1 MKSTSDFHYHSIE
14 KDWRLRRHMST
25 TPESIVLKIEN
36 VPAEDSSPAGGLISI
51 WTVNRPNKLNAL
63 NAEVNTAIKSA
74 CAWAESNDDVR
85 VVVITGAAPETPP
98 EGKRAKPNSFVAGA
112 DISEFEGMSSVEIRP
127 IFDDNVW
134 EYVWNLSK
142 PTIAMVDGFALGG
155 GSEIALSCDLRIAT
169 ARSNFG
175 TPEINLGLIPGGG
188 GTQRLCR
195 LLGYGRAME
204 MVMSGEMIN
213 GEEAHRIGLVNHL
226 VEPEALR
233 SKTMEIAQGLASK
246 SPHTIRIAKAAVRA
260 ALENPFSA
268 GILAERD
275 LFCAL
280 FDTEDMAIGVKAFL
294 NREKAEWTG
303 A

>member
-1 MKSTSDFHYHSIE
+1 MSIA
-14 KDWRLRRHMST
+14 
-25 TPESIVLKIEN
+25 PESPVLQIEN
-36 VPAEDSSPAGGLISI
+36 IPAEDSSPAGGLISV
-51 WTVNRPNKLNAL
+51 WTINRPNKLNAL
-63 NAEVNTAIKSA
+63 NAEVNSAIKSA
-74 CAWAESNDDVR
+74 CDWAENNSDVR
-85 VVVITGAAPETPP
+85 VIIVTGASPEEPP
-98 EGKRAKPNSFVAGA
+98 EGKRPKPNSFVAGA
-112 DISEFEGMSSVEIRP
+112 DIAEFEGKSSVEIRP

-155 GSEIALSCDLRIAT
+155 GSEMALSCDIRIAT
-169 ARSNFG
+169 PRSKFG

-204 MVMSGEMIN
+204 MVMSGEMVN
-213 GEEAHRIGLVNHL
+213 GEDAHRMGLVNHL
-226 VEPEALR
+226 AEPDPLR
-233 SKTMEIAQGLASK
+233 AKTMELAENFASTT
-246 SPHTIRIAKAAVRA
+246 PHTIRVAKAAVRA
-260 ALENPFSA
+260 ALENPFSK

-294 NREKAEWTG
+294 NRDKAEWTG

>member
-1 MKSTSDFHYHSIE
+1 M
-14 KDWRLRRHMST
+14 T
-25 TPESIVLKIEN
+25 TPPESTILQIEN

-51 WTVNRPNKLNAL
+51 WKINRPNKLNAL
-63 NAEVNTAIKSA
+63 NAEVNAAIKSA
-74 CAWAESNDDVR
+74 CAWAEGSDDVR
-85 VVVITGAAPETPP
+85 VIVFTGASPEEPP

-155 GSEIALSCDLRIAT
+155 GSEIALSCDIRIAT
-169 ARSNFG
+169 ARSSFG

-204 MVMSGEMIN
+204 MVMSGEMVN

-226 VEPEALR
+226 VEPDELR
-233 SKTMEIAQGLASK
+233 VKTLKIAQNLASK
-246 SPHTIRIAKAAVRA
+246 SPHTIRIAKSAVRA
-260 ALENPFSA
+260 ALENPFSK

>member
-1 MKSTSDFHYHSIE
+1 MRVIVFTGSP
-14 KDWRLRRHMST
+14 
-25 TPESIVLKIEN
+25 PE
-36 VPAEDSSPAGGLISI
+36 A
-51 WTVNRPNKLNAL
+51 
-63 NAEVNTAIKSA
+63 
-74 CAWAESNDDVR
+74 
-85 VVVITGAAPETPP
+85 PP
-98 EGKRAKPNSFVAGA
+98 EGKRPKPHSFVAGA
-112 DISEFEGMSSVEIRP
+112 DISEFEGKSSVEIRP

-226 VEPEALR
+226 VEPDELNY
-233 SKTMEIAQGLASK
+233 KTMEIAHNLASK
-246 SPHTIRIAKAAVRA
+246 SPHTIRVAKAAVRA
-260 ALENPFSA
+260 ALEHPFSA

-280 FDTEDMAIGVKAFL
+280 FDTEAMAIGVKAFL
-294 NREKAEWTG
+294 NRDNADWTG

>member
-1 MKSTSDFHYHSIE
+1 
-14 KDWRLRRHMST
+14 MST
-25 TPESIVLKIEN
+25 PPESAVLKIEN
-36 VPAEDSSPAGGLISI
+36 VPVEDSSPAGGLISI
-51 WTVNRPNKLNAL
+51 WTINRPNKLNAL
-63 NAEVNTAIKSA
+63 NAEVNAAIKSA
-74 CAWAESNDDVR
+74 CGWAESNDDVR
-85 VVVITGAAPETPP
+85 VIVFTGSPPETPP
-98 EGKRAKPNSFVAGA
+98 EGKRPKPHSFVAGA
-112 DISEFEGMSSVEIRP
+112 DISEFEGKSSVEIRP

-213 GEEAHRIGLVNHL
+213 GDEAHRIGLVNHL
-226 VEPEALR
+226 VEPDQLN
-233 SKTMEIAQGLASK
+233 SKTMEIAHNLASK
-246 SPHTIRIAKAAVRA
+246 SPHTIRVAKAAVRA
-260 ALENPFSA
+260 ALENPFST

-294 NREKAEWTG
+294 NRDKAEWTG

>member
-1 MKSTSDFHYHSIE
+1 
-14 KDWRLRRHMST
+14 MST
-25 TPESIVLKIEN
+25 PPRFAVLQIEN

-51 WTVNRPNKLNAL
+51 WTICRPNKLNSL
-63 NAEVNTAIKSA
+63 NAEVNAAIKSA
-74 CAWAESNDDVR
+74 CAWAEENDDVR
-85 VVVITGAAPETPP
+85 VIVFTGAPPEAPA
-98 EGKRAKPNSFVAGA
+98 EGKRMKPNSFIAGA

-169 ARSNFG
+169 PRSKFG

-204 MVMSGEMIN
+204 MVMSGEMIS
-213 GEEAHRIGLVNHL
+213 GEDALRIGLVNHL
-226 VEPEALR
+226 VEPEELTT
-233 SKTMEIAQGLASK
+233 KTMDIAQNFASK
-246 SPHTIRIAKAAVRA
+246 SPHTIRVAKAAVRA
-260 ALENPFSA
+260 ALEKPFSS
-268 GILAERD
+268 GIQEERD

-280 FDTEDMAIGVKAFL
+280 FDTKDMAIGVKAFL

-303 A
+303 S

>member
-1 MKSTSDFHYHSIE
+1 
-14 KDWRLRRHMST
+14 MSAPPNT
-25 TPESIVLKIEN
+25 DVLQIEN
-36 VPAEDSSPAGGLISI
+36 VPVSTASPAGGMVTI
-51 WTVNRPNKLNAL
+51 WTINRPDKLNSL
-63 NAEVNTAIKSA
+63 NDEVNSAIKSA
-74 CAWAESNDDVR
+74 CAWAESEDNVR
-85 VVVITGAAPETPP
+85 VIVLTGAPPNEPP

-134 EYVWNLSK
+134 EHIWKLSK

-155 GSEIALSCDLRIAT
+155 GSEIALSCDLRVAT
-169 ARSNFG
+169 PRSKFG

-204 MVMSGEMIN
+204 MVMGGDNID
-213 GEEAHRIGLVNHL
+213 GTEAHRIGLVNHL
-226 VEPEALR
+226 VEPDELR
-233 SKTMEIAQGLASK
+233 DKTMALAENLASK
-246 SPHTIRIAKAAVRA
+246 SPHTIRVAKAAVRA
-260 ALENPFSA
+260 ALEQPFSA
-268 GILAERD
+268 GIIAERD

-280 FDTEDMAIGVKAFL
+280 FDTEDMEIGVKAFL
-294 NREKAEWTG
+294 NRETAEWTG

>member
-1 MKSTSDFHYHSIE
+1 
-14 KDWRLRRHMST
+14 MST
-25 TPESIVLKIEN
+25 PPESAVLKIEN
-36 VPAEDSSPAGGLISI
+36 VPVEDSSPAGGLISI
-51 WTVNRPNKLNAL
+51 WTINRPNKLNAL
-63 NAEVNTAIKSA
+63 NAEVNAAIKSA
-74 CAWAESNDDVR
+74 CGWAESNDNVR
-85 VVVITGAAPETPP
+85 VIVFTGSPPEAPP
-98 EGKRAKPNSFVAGA
+98 EGKRPKPHSFVAGA
-112 DISEFEGMSSVEIRP
+112 DISEFEGKSSVEIRP

-213 GEEAHRIGLVNHL
+213 GEEAHRIGLGNHS
-226 VEPEALR
+226 VEPDELN
-233 SKTMEIAQGLASK
+233 SKTMEIAHNLAGK
-246 SPHTIRIAKAAVRA
+246 SPHTIRVAKAAVRA
-260 ALENPFSA
+260 ALEHPFSA

-294 NREKAEWTG
+294 NRDKAEWTG

>member
-1 MKSTSDFHYHSIE
+1 
-14 KDWRLRRHMST
+14 MST
-25 TPESIVLKIEN
+25 PPESEVLRIEN
-36 VPAEDSSPAGGLISI
+36 IQTQDSSPSGGLISI
-51 WTVNRPNKLNAL
+51 WTVNRPSKLNSL

-74 CAWAESNDDVR
+74 CAWAEDNDDVR
-85 VVVITGAAPETPP
+85 VVIITGAKPENPP
-98 EGKRAKPNSFVAGA
+98 EGKRPKPNSFVAGA

-155 GSEIALSCDLRIAT
+155 GSELALSCDIRVGT
-169 ARSNFG
+169 PRSNFG

-204 MVMSGEMIN
+204 MVMSGEMID
-213 GEEAHRIGLVNHL
+213 GTEAYRIGLVNHL
-226 VEPEALR
+226 VEPEDIQI
-233 SKTMEIAQGLASK
+233 KTMEIAENLASK
-246 SPHTIRIAKAAVRA
+246 SPHTIRVAKAAVRA
-260 ALENPFSA
+260 ALENPFSE
-268 GILAERD
+268 GILAEREM
-275 LFCAL
+275 FCAL
-280 FDTEDMAIGVKAFL
+280 FDTDDMEIGVKAFL

>member
-1 MKSTSDFHYHSIE
+1 MGAPPDTDV
-14 KDWRLRRHMST
+14 LR
-25 TPESIVLKIEN
+25 IEN
-36 VPAEDSSPAGGLISI
+36 VPVGTASPAGGMVTI
-51 WTVNRPNKLNAL
+51 WTINRPDKLNSL
-63 NAEVNTAIKSA
+63 NAEVNAAIKAA
-74 CAWAESNDDVR
+74 CAWAESDDDVR
-85 VVVITGAAPETPP
+85 VIVFTGASPNEPP

-112 DISEFEGMSSVEIRP
+112 DISEFEGMSSVQIRP

-134 EYVWNLSK
+134 EHIWNLSK

-155 GSEIALSCDLRIAT
+155 GSEIALSCDLRVAT
-169 ARSNFG
+169 PRSKFG

-204 MVMSGEMIN
+204 MVMSGDNID
-213 GEEAHRIGLVNHL
+213 GTEAHRIGLVNHL
-226 VEPEALR
+226 VEPDELRDKAMALA
-233 SKTMEIAQGLASK
+233 ENLASK
-246 SPHTIRIAKAAVRA
+246 SPHTIRVAKAAVRA
-260 ALENPFSA
+260 ALEQPFSA

-280 FDTEDMAIGVKAFL
+280 FDTADMEIGVQAFL
-294 NREKAEWTG
+294 NRDTAEWTG

>member
-1 MKSTSDFHYHSIE
+1 MTG
-14 KDWRLRRHMST
+14 
-25 TPESIVLKIEN
+25 PESDILKIEN
-36 VPAEDSSPAGGLISI
+36 IPVENSNPAGGII
-51 WTVNRPNKLNAL
+51 AVWTINRPDKLNAL
-63 NAEVNTAIKSA
+63 NAEVNAAIKSE
-74 CAWAESNDDVR
+74 CAKAESDDNIR
-85 VVVITGAAPETPP
+85 VIVITGAQPNEPP

-112 DISEFEGMSSVEIRP
+112 DISEFEGKSSTEIRP

-134 EYVWNLSK
+134 EHIWNLSK
-142 PTIAMVDGFALGG
+142 PTIAMIDGFALGG
-155 GSEIALSCDLRIAT
+155 GSEIALSCDIRVAT
-169 ARSNFG
+169 PRSKFG

-204 MVMSGEMIN
+204 MVMGGEMID
-213 GEEAHRIGLVNHL
+213 GSEAHRIGLVNHL
-226 VEPEALR
+226 VESTDLMD
-233 SKTMEIAQGLASK
+233 KTMSIAQNLASK
-246 SPHTIRIAKAAVRA
+246 SPHTIRVAKASVRA
-260 ALENPFSA
+260 ALENSFSA

-294 NREKAEWTG
+294 NREEAKWKG